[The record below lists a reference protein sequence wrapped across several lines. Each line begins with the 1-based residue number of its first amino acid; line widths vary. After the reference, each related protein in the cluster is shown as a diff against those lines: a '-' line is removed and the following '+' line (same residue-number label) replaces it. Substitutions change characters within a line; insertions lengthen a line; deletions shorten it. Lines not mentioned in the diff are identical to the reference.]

1 MNLYLIRHSIAE
13 KSSFNKKDIERE
25 LTEEGRSLIKN
36 FAHSWKNF
44 VENFDIILSSPLKRT
59 VQTSE
64 IISSV
69 MQTSPN
75 ILLENNLAPGS
86 RTSDLIDLLTLT
98 DKDNIAVVG
107 HQPDLSIHIS
117 NFCGKNG
124 FSLVFPAGAIA
135 KIEFERQVRYNSG
148 KLIFLIPPSVKL

>member
-13 KSSFNKKDIERE
+13 KSSLNKKDIERE
-25 LTEEGRSLIKN
+25 LTEEGRALIRI
-36 FAHSWKNF
+36 FAQSWKNF
-44 VENFDIILSSPLKRT
+44 VDSFDIIFSSPLKRT

-64 IISSV
+64 IISSI
-69 MQTSPN
+69 MQTSAN

-86 RTSDLIDLLTLT
+86 RTSDLIDLLALT
-98 DKDNIAVVG
+98 DKNNIAVVG

-117 NFCGKNG
+117 NFCGRNG

-135 KIEFERQVRYNSG
+135 KIEFDRKVRYNSG
-148 KLIFLIPPSVKL
+148 KLIFLIPPPAKL